1 MEFLKVDS
9 IETARSKLLE
19 RVGGWLLAE
28 EVLPIEQT
36 LGRAAAQD
44 IFAAQELPAFR
55 RSTVD
60 GYGVFCADTAAAG
73 ESIPVFLTLKGR
85 VEMGEAANLS
95 IGAGQCVE
103 VFTGGMLP
111 EGADA
116 VVMVE
121 YTEPFGGD
129 GIAVSQSVAHGEN
142 VVWPGEDMR
151 AGDILLKR
159 GRRILP
165 QDIGALAGAGITAI
179 PVYTRPKVT
188 ILSTGDELVPPERQP
203 KPGQVRD
210 INTQALCALAEKH
223 GLAVVNT
230 AVLPDNPDA
239 LEEAVRA
246 GMKTSDILIVS
257 GGSSK
262 GKKDMTRRGFD
273 RAASPGVYTHG
284 IAVKPGKPT
293 ILGHD
298 DPSKT
303 LLVGLPGHPVSAM
316 MVFALTVGWLLRQV
330 TGTPLPPAIPA
341 KLTCN
346 LASSPGKLTCWP
358 CSLRGEDG
366 EYRAT
371 PVFGKS
377 GLITTLT
384 QADGYFSAPREA
396 EGLQAG
402 QMVMV
407 QLFY

>member
-1 MEFLKVDS
+1 MSYLQPDGSGNVYIDNNDP
-9 IETARSKLLE
+9 ETALYDFIGKLDIAGVPE
-19 RVGGWLLAE
+19 TVGLS
-28 EVLPIEQT
+28 EVL
-36 LGRAAAQD
+36 GRTTYEPHFAKVCDPLYNAAAMD
-44 IFAAQELPAFR
+44 GIMTRSASTFAASETTPVTLRLHRDFEYVNTGAQISADCD
-55 RSTVD
+55 TVIMIED
-60 GYGVFCADTAAAG
+60 VIKTGDETVNIIQSAYPWQHVRFVGESVVAG
-73 ESIPVFLTLKGR
+73 E
-85 VEMGEAANLS
+85 M
-95 IGAGQCVE
+95 
-103 VFTGGMLP
+103 
-111 EGADA
+111 
-116 VVMVE
+116 
-121 YTEPFGGD
+121 
-129 GIAVSQSVAHGEN
+129 
-142 VVWPGEDMR
+142 
-151 AGDILLKR
+151 
-159 GRRILP
+159 ILP
-165 QDIGALAGAGITAI
+165 SGHKIRPADMGALAAGGFDTVTVFRRPTVGIIPTGAELVES
-179 PVYTRPKVT
+179 PEMLRPGRIMESNSHVFAALT
-188 ILSTGDELVPPERQP
+188 VECGGLPHRYPIVRDDFDELLVSIRSA
-203 KPGQVRD
+203 VADND
-210 INTQALCALAEKH
+210 IVVINAGTSAGTKDHTLAALNTLGTVHTH
-223 GLAVVNT
+223 GL
-230 AVLPDNPDA
+230 
-239 LEEAVRA
+239 
-246 GMKTSDILIVS
+246 
-257 GGSSK
+257 
-262 GKKDMTRRGFD
+262 
-273 RAASPGVYTHG
+273 
-284 IAVKPGKPT
+284 AVKPGKPT

>member
-9 IETARSKLLE
+9 IESARSKLLASA
-19 RVGGWLLAE
+19 GDWLAAE
-28 EVLPIEQT
+28 ENIPIEEAV
-36 LGRAAAQD
+36 GRVAAED
-44 IFAAQELPAFR
+44 VFAAQALPAFR
-55 RSTVD
+55 RSAVD
-60 GYGVFCADTAAAG
+60 GYALLCGDTAAAG
-73 ESIPVFLTLKGR
+73 ESIPAFLTLKGR
-85 VEMGEAANLS
+85 VEMGCAAALS
-95 IGAGQCVE
+95 IGPGECVE

-121 YTEPFGGD
+121 YTEPFGGE

-142 VVWPGEDMR
+142 VVEPGEDMR
-151 AGDILLKR
+151 AGDLLLGR

-165 QDIGALAGAGITAI
+165 QDIGALAGAGVTSVL
-179 PVYTRPKVT
+179 VYAPPKVT
-188 ILSTGDELVPPERQP
+188 ILSTGDELVPPEQCP

-210 INTQALCALAEKH
+210 INTHALRALAQRH
-223 GLAVVNT
+223 GLLVVDT
-230 AVLPDNPDA
+230 RVLPDHPAA

-246 GMKTSDILIVS
+246 GMKSSEVVIVS

-262 GKKDMTRRGFD
+262 GKKDMTRAVFD
-273 RAASPGVYTHG
+273 RVAAPGVYTHG

-298 DPSKT
+298 EASQT

-316 MVFALTVGWLLRQV
+316 MVFELTLGWLLGRV
-330 TGTPLPPAIPA
+330 RGTPLPPAIPA
-341 KLTCN
+341 RLTCN

-358 CSLRGEDG
+358 CTLSEEGG
-366 EYRAT
+366 AYRAT

-384 QADGYFSAPREA
+384 RADGYFAAPREA
-396 EGLQAG
+396 EGLRAG
-402 QMVMV
+402 QAVMV
-407 QLFY
+407 RLF